1 MSVTVVDLPIGA
13 PGAAG
18 VIALG
23 GWLKDSVCVMRG
35 NTAFVSEPIGDLVDV
50 EACAVLERT
59 VEQLCTEYEIEPAI
73 VAHDLHPDFFSSR
86 LALQIAERRGIPALG
101 VQHHH
106 AHIAAVCAEHGVT
119 GPVLGLAMDGVGLG
133 SDGQAWG
140 GELLRLEGAGF
151 QRLGHLQPL
160 RLPGGDRAARETWRM
175 AASALASLD
184 RQQEIAARFAD
195 QPASATVVAMLDR
208 DFNCSPTTSLGRL
221 FDAAAGLLGICPVQ
235 SFEGEA
241 AMALQALAEQHGKV
255 VALADGYAL
264 GETLDFRPLLAALA
278 DSMDIGYGAALFH
291 ATLSAGL
298 ADWVGEAAEWHGIRQ
313 VACGGG
319 CFLNRLL
326 LQRLTALLNERKIEV
341 LTARRLSPGDGGL
354 SLGQA
359 WVAVQHLQKG

>member
-1 MSVTVVDLPIGA
+1 MSVTVIDLPIAA
-13 PGAAG
+13 PG
-18 VIALG
+18 VLALG
-23 GWLKDSVCVMRG
+23 AWLKSSVCAVRG
-35 NTAFVSEPIGDLVDV
+35 NTAFVSETIGDLVDAGAC
-50 EACAVLERT
+50 EALERT
-59 VEQLCTEYEIEPAI
+59 VGQLCAEQRIEPAI
-73 VAHDLHPDFFSSR
+73 VAHDLHPDFFSTR
-86 LALQIAERRGIPALG
+86 LALQIAERCGMPALG

-106 AHIAAVCAEHGVT
+106 AHIAAVCAEHGVS

-140 GELLRLEGAGF
+140 GELLRLDGACF

-184 RQQEIAARFAD
+184 RPHEIAARFAD
-195 QPASATVVAMLDR
+195 QPAAPTVAAMLER
-208 DFNCSPTTSLGRL
+208 DFNCPPTTSLGRL
-221 FDAAAGLLGICPVQ
+221 FDAAAGLLGLCPVQ

-241 AMALQALAEQHGKV
+241 AMALQALAERHGKV

-264 GETLDFRPLLAALA
+264 GETLDFRPLLAVLA
-278 DSMDIGYGAALFH
+278 GDVDIGYGAALFH
-291 ATLSAGL
+291 ATLAAGL
-298 ADWVGEAAEWHGIRQ
+298 ADWVAEAAERQGIRR

-326 LQRLTALLNERKIEV
+326 VQRLFGLLRERGIEMQ
-341 LTARRLSPGDGGL
+341 TARRLSPGDSAL

-359 WVAVQHLQKG
+359 WVAVQHLQER